1 MDLTGTAAELHMR
14 TDANNLVTT
23 ASTTHL
29 PEQKETIHMINQ
41 LRTEASSGS
50 IDDLAHVV
58 SADMMADCLT
68 KNSANPQYL
77 LDAIQN
83 GVLPR
88 GDINP
93 PFRELMA
100 NRHRAYYAL
109 SCWIVKNLERGP
121 EVITFLGED
130 IRDQIAYCVGIRIG
144 WIREVDPYYDD
155 QEKNVG
161 ATHFL
166 KTQKSQEIS
175 VCNLQ
180 IDYMD

>member
-1 MDLTGTAAELHMR
+1 MDLTGSAAQLHMR

-68 KNSANPQYL
+68 KNSANPEYL
-77 LDAIQN
+77 IKAIN
-83 GVLPR
+83 TGVLPR
-88 GDINP
+88 GDCNP
-93 PFRELMA
+93 PFRELMS

-109 SCWIVKNLERGP
+109 SMWILNNLENGAS
-121 EVITFLGED
+121 VTTFLGTD
-130 IRDQIAYCVGIRIG
+130 IRSEIFYCVGVRHG
-144 WIREVDPYYDD
+144 WFSEESLEYEEE
-155 QEKNVG
+155 QEYV
-161 ATHFL
+161 AASHFS
-166 KTQKSQEIS
+166 KSERFQEIS
-175 VCNLQ
+175 VCDLQ
-180 IDYMD
+180 RID